1 MIGCS
6 LLAGLLLQGLGSRVA
21 ETADAGTVALD
32 ETPPV
37 GLSAYSLAPG
47 K

>member
-6 LLAGLLLQGLGSRVA
+6 LLAGLLLQGLGSRA
-21 ETADAGTVALD
+21 TETADAGTVALD
-32 ETPPV
+32 EAPS
-37 GLSAYSLAPG
+37 LDAAAYALAAG